1 MNLGFCFAL
10 CDCRQ
15 QKLTLATIKNRIFI
29 VVLLYVWVC
38 MCLYV
43 CLGVV
48 VVLGWESHGVNQK
61 LESQAREHPGVMG
74 TLERSATGSAETAFT
89 GNSQSGQYQDSTPLL
104 LKKYFQ
110 QSHILASL
118 KSQSPKQCPVDQT

>member
-89 GNSQSGQYQDSTPLL
+89 GNSQSGQYQDSTPIAP
-104 LKKYFQ
+104 KE
-110 QSHILASL
+110 ILPTIPYPCITQES
-118 KSQSPKQCPVDQT
+118 KSQTVSR